1 MGTTIFNTPILSP
14 ILRWL
19 SLTILK
25 LLGWRAINN
34 LPHVPRKAVMI
45 AAPHTSNWDFAL
57 FLMIVFALRLNL
69 NVLIKHTVFVFPIG
83 IFLRYCG
90 ALPVDRR
97 AAGARVLNTAK
108 MFDEND
114 DMLLLITP
122 EGTRSP
128 RTEWKTGFYRIA
140 EAAGVPVLIAYV
152 DVKKKC
158 AGLDYE
164 MTPSGDVE
172 ADMAEVYAFYDDKTG
187 IVARNYA
194 SPNRP
199 APDDQ

>member
-172 ADMAEVYAFYDDKTG
+172 ADMAEVYALYDDKTG
-187 IVARNYA
+187 VVARNYA

-199 APDDQ
+199 ALDDQ

>member
-19 SLTILK
+19 SLILLK

-158 AGLDYE
+158 AGLDYA

-187 IVARNYA
+187 VVARNYA

-199 APDDQ
+199 APDEQ

>member
-25 LLGWRAINN
+25 LMGWRAINN

-158 AGLDYE
+158 AGPDYA

-187 IVARNYA
+187 VVARNYA

>member
-19 SLTILK
+19 SLILLK